1 VDQSLLV
8 KVGQNLLTY
17 LDREGA
23 EVDTA
28 AWIFSPETQWRLWLA
43 PKTYVDRHSFYL
55 TLARVMSKYR
65 PHIGDLEISDV
76 QIIEPGNPLVW
87 ELKKFRHSVGPA
99 VPIPIWLTS
108 ARLGGYYLPEGII
121 LKAA

>member
-1 VDQSLLV
+1 VDQGVLV
-8 KVGQNLLTY
+8 KVGQNLLSY

-28 AWIFSPETQWRLWLA
+28 VWIFSPETQWRLWLA

-55 TLARVMSKYR
+55 TLAQVLSKYR
-65 PHIGDLEISDV
+65 QYIGDLEISDV
-76 QIIEPGNPLVW
+76 QIMEPGNPLIW
-87 ELKKFRHSVGPA
+87 ELKKFRHSAAPTF
-99 VPIPIWLTS
+99 PIWLTS
-108 ARLGGYYLPEGII
+108 VRLGGYYLPEGII

>member
-1 VDQSLLV
+1 MDQSVLV

-28 AWIFSPETQWRLWLA
+28 VWIFSPEAQWRLWVA

-55 TLARVMSKYR
+55 TLAQVLSKHR
-65 PHIGDLEISDV
+65 RDIGDLEISDV
-76 QIIEPGNPLVW
+76 QVMEPGDPLIG
-87 ELKKFRHSVGPA
+87 ELKKFRHSAAPF
-99 VPIPIWLTS
+99 PIWLTS
-108 ARLGGYYLPEGII
+108 VRLGGYYLPEGII